1 MGKAG
6 KALRQVLESYGIS
19 QNKLAITLEVKP
31 SVVFRWFHEQTDP
44 SAETAR
50 NIAKAIQEIN
60 PEAAKEFVRLYI
72 GEMVEDEE

>member
-6 KALRQVLESYGIS
+6 EALRQVLESYGIS
-19 QNKLAITLEVKP
+19 QNKLAVTLEVKP

-50 NIAKAIQEIN
+50 NIVKALQSIN
-60 PEAAKEFVRLYI
+60 PEAAKEFARLYI
-72 GEMVEDEE
+72 WEMVEEEE